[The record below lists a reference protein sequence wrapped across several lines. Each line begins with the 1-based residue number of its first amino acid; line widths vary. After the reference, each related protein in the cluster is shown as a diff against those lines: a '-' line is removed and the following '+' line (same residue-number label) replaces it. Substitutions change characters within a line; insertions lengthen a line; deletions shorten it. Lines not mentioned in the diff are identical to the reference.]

1 MPNTSYIH
9 TLFVIPTIESD
20 TIYDSDGNCG
30 TSYEQVEGDTD
41 VDEYFEEEVTAATS
55 VVEPSV
61 DESDLV
67 PTDNEIN
74 AIYVKNLKPHL
85 KARNLSIKVNKDVL
99 VTRLNDTIRDEL
111 PCVEN
116 IATEILENMADEGF
130 YPTVH

>member
-1 MPNTSYIH
+1 M
-9 TLFVIPTIESD
+9 FVIPTIESD